1 MIWGKPGQ
9 DIHVSEMYVALE
21 ILIAS
26 RTVFV
31 MLILETGNW
40 EPERWS
46 AWPEATL
53 ELVFELK

>member
-1 MIWGKPGQ
+1 
-9 DIHVSEMYVALE
+9 MYVALE

-40 EPERWS
+40 EPERWG

>member
-1 MIWGKPGQ
+1 
-9 DIHVSEMYVALE
+9 MYVAFE

-26 RTVFV
+26 HTVFV